1 MGGDFLKRRKDF
13 VGMIVFDVGGKKIGT
28 VTDIYIDFYKG
39 IVKGFKISAFSLFK
53 KKQFI
58 AVEDI
63 LSLNEVI
70 VTAKTTSE
78 EGIAFLD
85 IKDMEVISN
94 EGNILGV
101 VEDVLINLLNYS
113 IKGMIVAS
121 GIFDKIYKGKRVLLI
136 NNSILGEKE
145 ILYYED
151 QRISFKSL
159 PHNLVMSNE

>member
-1 MGGDFLKRRKDF
+1 MGGDYLKRRKDF
-13 VGMIVFDVGGKKIGT
+13 VGMMVFDVGGKRVGT
-28 VTDIYIDFYKG
+28 VSDIYIDFYRG
-39 IVKGFKISAFSLFK
+39 VIKGFKISSFSLFK

-70 VTAKTTSE
+70 VTEKTTVE

-85 IKDMEVISN
+85 IKDMEVINS

-101 VEDVLINLLNYS
+101 VEDILINLMNYS

-121 GIFDKIYKGKRVLLI
+121 GIFDKIYKGKKVLLV

-145 ILYYED
+145 ILYCED
-151 QRISFKSL
+151 KRISFKSL
-159 PHNLVMSNE
+159 PHNLVVSNE

>member
-1 MGGDFLKRRKDF
+1 
-13 VGMIVFDVGGKKIGT
+13 
-28 VTDIYIDFYKG
+28 
-39 IVKGFKISAFSLFK
+39 
-53 KKQFI
+53 
-58 AVEDI
+58 
-63 LSLNEVI
+63 
-70 VTAKTTSE
+70 
-78 EGIAFLD
+78 
-85 IKDMEVISN
+85 MEVISN